1 MSKMIERIEREAG
14 IPGLLDVLAQRLQPT
29 DLQSLLIEVARR
41 RAQQRTP
48 AAVLSDYEND
58 SLVRP
63 STTSPRRLLEWE
75 QTAMAQLPPGFEP
88 VALSPIAPLGA
99 ASIPALV
106 DQNRV
111 LSTTRNNEVLSD
123 STNVLALE
131 ASLRRRRLL
140 KANPKST
147 EAVHLAA
154 SHRLLRTQQFPGPN
168 SFSHFAAFALCSAG
182 RDAGNLRFELSMLV
196 THSLFTLRT
205 LDAFLGPD
213 IALRFAL
220 TDFNPSDRTSLLE
233 QQVFAPL
240 QAAMPRV
247 ECAFDDERSSGRNYY
262 VDLCFHVYAAGPD
275 RLYELADGGVVDW
288 TQTLLNNRK
297 ERCFTSGIGSE
308 RVCSLWP

>member
-14 IPGLLDVLAQRLQPT
+14 IPGLLDALTERLQPT

-41 RAQQRTP
+41 RAQQRPT
-48 AAVLSDYEND
+48 AALLADYEND

-63 STTSPRRLLEWE
+63 STNNPRRLLEWT
-75 QTAMAQLPPGFEP
+75 QTAYAQLPPDFVP
-88 VALSPIAPLGA
+88 VALSPVAPLGA

-140 KANPKST
+140 KANPKSA
-147 EAVHLAA
+147 ESVHLAT

-168 SFSHFAAFALCSAG
+168 SFSHFEAFALCSAG
-182 RDAGNLRFELSMLV
+182 RDTGNLRFELSTLV
-196 THSLFTLRT
+196 THMLFYLRL
-205 LDAFLGPD
+205 LDAFLGPEVGLKL
-213 IALRFAL
+213 AV
-220 TDFNPSDRTSLLE
+220 TDFNANDRTTLLE
-233 QQVFAPL
+233 QQVFAPIRD
-240 QAAMPRV
+240 AMPRV
-247 ECAFDDERSSGRNYY
+247 ECTFDDARSSGRNYY
-262 VDLCFHVYAAGPD
+262 VDLCFHIYAVGPEHP
-275 RLYELADGGVVDW
+275 YEVADGGVVDW

-297 ERCFTSGIGSE
+297 ERCVTSGIGSE